1 MSRTRLTPF
10 KKIVALGYLVIALV
24 CIQGMRLHLHADN
37 HASST
42 ADHAHLGQAHFSYG
56 TSEADHPDQG
66 ATIDL
71 SQQGLL
77 KKSSLGSL
85 AIALLMALFVLWLP
99 RLCMQALRRRN
110 HTALFIPRY
119 ASLPP
124 PSCGPP
130 L

>member
-1 MSRTRLTPF
+1 MMPF
-10 KKIVALGYLVIALV
+10 NKIVALGYLVIALV
-24 CIQGMRLHLHADN
+24 CIQGMRLHMHTDT
-37 HASST
+37 HTSST
-42 ADHAHLGQAHFSYG
+42 PDHAHLGQAHFSYDA
-56 TSEADHPDQG
+56 SEAEHPDEG

-99 RLCMQALRRRN
+99 RLCAHALRRRN
-110 HTALFIPRY
+110 HTALFIPGY

-124 PSCGPP
+124 TSCGPP